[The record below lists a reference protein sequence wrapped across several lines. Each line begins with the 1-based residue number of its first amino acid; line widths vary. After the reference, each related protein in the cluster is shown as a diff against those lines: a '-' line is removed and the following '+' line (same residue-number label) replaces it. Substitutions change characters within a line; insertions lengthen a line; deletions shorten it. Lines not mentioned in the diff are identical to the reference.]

1 MKKEIN
7 PEVCRYIGNEILPR
21 YRQLKGHTDTHIT
34 DVIERSLKI
43 AQDLEDINIDMVY
56 VIAAYHDLGRLVDNK
71 THHIESGKMLRADET
86 LKTFFTDDEIEV
98 MAEAVED
105 HRASLK
111 GDPRSLYGRI
121 VSSADRSCD
130 VNEILARAY
139 DYNRALNPDLPEK
152 EAIEVIRLILRGK
165 YIPGAYADKKMY
177 FRTPEY
183 DSFLKKVEE
192 ITSTPD
198 GFYRIQIEFNK
209 KRFGGKTNDT
219 KRCSTV
225 IIGASRKGYEM
236 AQERFGKRHK
246 VFRIDPD
253 DVADAKKNFSE
264 LIASKTPIVVFGPV
278 GSNIIPIGTEVYVTE
293 SLWFNSELPDSLP
306 VRLKKPRL
314 SGAPSLGVP
323 CYTNDRFV
331 TETDIKEP
339 VVFDKVLAYLIRDGF
354 NIVSSWRVVSDNL
367 SKEQFREFANR

>member
-1 MKKEIN
+1 MKREIN
-7 PEVCRYIGNEILPR
+7 PEVCRYIGNEILPK
-21 YRQLKGHTDTHIT
+21 YRQLKGHTDSHIT

-56 VIAAYHDLGRLVDNK
+56 VIAAYHDLGRLIDNK
-71 THHIESGKMLRADET
+71 THHIESGKMLRADKI
-86 LKTFFTDDEIEV
+86 LRTFFNDEEIEI

-111 GDPRSLYGRI
+111 SDPRSLYGRI

-139 DYNRALNPDLPEK
+139 DYNRALNPDLSER

-183 DSFLKKVEE
+183 DIFLRKVEE
-192 ITSTPD
+192 ITATPE
-198 GFYRIQIEFNK
+198 GFYKVQTEFNR
-209 KRFGGKTNDT
+209 KRFGDKTGCA
-219 KRCSTV
+219 KRKSIV

-236 AQERFGKRHK
+236 AQKRFGKRHR
-246 VFRIDPD
+246 VLRVDPD
-253 DVADAKKNFSE
+253 NVADAKKNFAE
-264 LIASKTPIVVFGPV
+264 LITDKTPIVVFGPV
-278 GSNIIPIGTEVYVTE
+278 GSNVIPIGTEVYVTE
-293 SLWFNSELPDSLP
+293 CRWLDAKLPNASLA
-306 VRLKKPRL
+306 RLRKPRL

-323 CYTNDRFV
+323 CYTNDKFV

-354 NIVSSWRVVSDNL
+354 NVVSSWRIVSDNL
-367 SKEQFREFANR
+367 SKEQFKEFIDH